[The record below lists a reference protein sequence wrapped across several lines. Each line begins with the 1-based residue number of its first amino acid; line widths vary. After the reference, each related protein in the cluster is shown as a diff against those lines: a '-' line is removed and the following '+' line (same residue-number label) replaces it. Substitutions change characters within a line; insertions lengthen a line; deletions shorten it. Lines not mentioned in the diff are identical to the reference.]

1 MDKNLFHSQSAKL
14 RRLIIASIYEAGSGH
29 PGGALSAIDIINYL
43 LCSKKIKK
51 IKSNFILSKG
61 HAAPAFYAAAALNKW
76 INLREL
82 SKLRKIDSLLQ
93 GHPSISQTPW
103 VNSSTGS
110 LGQGFSVAVGKALGF
125 KHQNKNENIYVMLG
139 DGEVQEGEVWE
150 AAMCAAKF
158 NLDNL
163 CAIIDYNK
171 LQSDDFNKSIMN
183 IEPLKNKWEA
193 FNWEVIEINGHDFD
207 EIKIALEQ
215 KFLNSQKPFLIIAHT
230 IKGKDVSFMENV
242 PAWHGSVKI
251 KDEEL
256 VNALQELNTDKKE
269 IEKILDG
276 TFWENNE

>member
-1 MDKNLFHSQSAKL
+1 MDKNLFHNQSVEL

-29 PGGALSAIDIINYL
+29 PGGALSAIDILNYL
-43 LCSKKIKK
+43 LCSNKFKK

-61 HAAPAFYAAAALNKW
+61 HAAPAFYAAAAFNKW
-76 INLREL
+76 INLKEL

-93 GHPSISQTPW
+93 GHPSIIQTPW

-125 KHQNKNENIYVMLG
+125 KHQNKIENIYVMLG
-139 DGEVQEGEVWE
+139 DGEVQEGQVWE

-158 NLDNL
+158 NLNNL

-193 FNWEVIEINGHDFD
+193 FNWQVVEINGHDFD

-215 KFLNSQKPFLIIAHT
+215 KFPNSKKPFLIIAHT
-230 IKGKDVSFMENV
+230 IKGKGISFMENV

-256 VNALQELNTDKKE
+256 VNALQELNTDKKK
-269 IEKILDG
+269 IEKFLDG
-276 TFWENNE
+276 TFWENDQ